1 MAGKDVRNYRYGGG
15 RARGRKGSHQWSQQ
29 SWEMPQVSGTEE
41 AVVPGLINSSTDAS
55 RNLWDGA
62 QVDGAKVDT
71 HTPDE
76 VLARLPTPSRA
87 PEPAFAEQPMQEE
100 DLRFSQG
107 HERAGAGSREQWHM
121 QKPEEEQRHMS
132 PSQPQP
138 SYREWLQ
145 ARGQQAMQR
154 TITGGSAAMSPAAS
168 VASPTASPH
177 NGQILSSLP
186 PGQAA
191 LPALPPLPLS
201 APASDPMVSWGH
213 VQPPLRQPPLQQ
225 QLQQPPMQQPP
236 LQQPWC
242 PTPGLDMQYAPTGHM
257 GPYPQPVQAPALPP
271 AALAHVPPL
280 EEACGQQSPM
290 MSMMSPC
297 GMAPSMNGDMMCGQL
312 TPSTA
317 APSPLAP
324 PAAQMAIS
332 HPGLE
337 RWSQEEVVAQLM
349 PGILGMDKQQLAQ
362 QLRDAAECV
371 YDD

>member
-1 MAGKDVRNYRYGGG
+1 
-15 RARGRKGSHQWSQQ
+15 
-29 SWEMPQVSGTEE
+29 
-41 AVVPGLINSSTDAS
+41 
-55 RNLWDGA
+55 
-62 QVDGAKVDT
+62 
-71 HTPDE
+71 
-76 VLARLPTPSRA
+76 
-87 PEPAFAEQPMQEE
+87 
-100 DLRFSQG
+100 
-107 HERAGAGSREQWHM
+107 
-121 QKPEEEQRHMS
+121 MS
-132 PSQPQP
+132 PTQPQP

-154 TITGGSAAMSPAAS
+154 TMTGGGSNMSPAAS

-177 NGQILSSLP
+177 TGQILSSLP

-191 LPALPPLPLS
+191 LPPCPPLPMS
-201 APASDPMVSWGH
+201 APAGPDPMMPWGH

-225 QLQQPPMQQPP
+225 LPPQPPMQPQMHQPPMQQP
-236 LQQPWC
+236 WC
-242 PTPGLDMQYAPTGHM
+242 PSPGGLDMPYAPAGHM
-257 GPYPQPVQAPALPP
+257 GAYQQPAPTLPP
-271 AALAHVPPL
+271 SALARVPPL

-297 GMAPSMNGDMMCGQL
+297 GMAPPMNGGDLMCGPL

-317 APSPLAP
+317 APSPVAPATQLAIP
-324 PAAQMAIS
+324 PFA
-332 HPGLE
+332 GE